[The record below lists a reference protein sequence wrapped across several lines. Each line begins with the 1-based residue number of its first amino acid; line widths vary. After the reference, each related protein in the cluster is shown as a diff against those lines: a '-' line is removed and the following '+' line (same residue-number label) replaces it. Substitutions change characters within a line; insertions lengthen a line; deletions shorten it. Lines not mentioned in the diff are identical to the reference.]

1 MIDGLSIKTNKQG
14 KQSIYIPTNKNAD
27 DGEVILYYLQEH
39 KDLMDKIENYNV
51 KNTPEYSGLLQKYT
65 ELKESIPKVYSD
77 FKELEDN
84 SKLTVKNDELQRK
97 IDEYTNAYEDMIE
110 KVNIINQEKIDLS
123 IELKTLENSVKG
135 TTEVHKSLIENKE
148 NIINQ
153 LNRNIDKLNDTLDNI
168 ANKLKSKD
176 DKINELNIKV
186 KTLKNSIQSQQD
198 KIQELTQI
206 LNDTQSKLSESDE
219 NYNQLKMVCN
229 GLIGYLKNIKWY
241 NLLLGKAN
249 LKDEINKMS
258 KLLKAP
264 ADTIDI
270 YAVVDKD

>member
-14 KQSIYIPTNKNAD
+14 KQSIYIPANKNAD

-168 ANKLKSKD
+168 TNKLKSKD

-270 YAVVDKD
+270 CCS

>member
-14 KQSIYIPTNKNAD
+14 KQNIYIPANKNAD

-39 KDLMDKIENYNV
+39 KDLMDKIENYDV

-77 FKELEDN
+77 FKELKDN

-135 TTEVHKSLIENKE
+135 TIEVHKSLIENKE

-153 LNRNIDKLNDTLDNI
+153 LNRNIDKLNDTLDNVT
-168 ANKLKSKD
+168 NKLKSKD
-176 DKINELNIKV
+176 DKINELNVKV

-219 NYNQLKMVCN
+219 NYNQLKIVCN

-249 LKDEINKMS
+249 LKEEINKMS
-258 KLLKAP
+258 KLLKTP

-270 YAVVDKD
+270 YPVVDKD

>member
-14 KQSIYIPTNKNAD
+14 KQSIYIPANKNAD

-135 TTEVHKSLIENKE
+135 TSEVHKSLIENKE

-153 LNRNIDKLNDTLDNI
+153 LNRNIDKLNNTLDNI

-264 ADTIDI
+264 GDTIDI

>member
-14 KQSIYIPTNKNAD
+14 KQNIYIPANKNAD

-39 KDLMDKIENYNV
+39 KDLMDKIENYDV

-84 SKLTVKNDELQRK
+84 SKLTVKNDELKRK
-97 IDEYTNAYEDMIE
+97 IDKYTNAYKNMIE

-135 TTEVHKSLIENKE
+135 TTDVHKSLIENKE

-153 LNRNIDKLNDTLDNI
+153 LNKNIDKLNDTLDNVT
-168 ANKLKSKD
+168 NKLKSKD
-176 DKINELNIKV
+176 DKINELNVKV

-206 LNDTQSKLSESDE
+206 LNDTQSKLSKSDE
-219 NYNQLKMVCN
+219 NYNQLKIVCN

-249 LKDEINKMS
+249 LKEEINKMS
-258 KLLKAP
+258 KLLKTP

-270 YAVVDKD
+270 YDVVDKD

>member
-14 KQSIYIPTNKNAD
+14 KQSIYIPANKNAD

-168 ANKLKSKD
+168 TNKLKSKD